1 MFTALALGLTLSL
14 SAQEDSYTAKL
25 KKMFEVSGTEQ
36 SYQQAIDMTLNMS
49 KDQYPDLG
57 DEFWNEM
64 SAEFKGTSIDELTEM
79 LVPVY
84 KKYLSEDE
92 LDEIIA
98 FYNTPAGK
106 KLASSNP
113 QIMQESMS
121 IGQAWGAKLG
131 EKVMRKVMDQ
141 KN

>member
-1 MFTALALGLTLSL
+1 MFTALALGLTLAL
-14 SAQEDSYTAKL
+14 SAQQDSYTAKL
-25 KKMFEVSGTEQ
+25 KEMFEVSGTEQ

-49 KDQYPDLG
+49 KDQYPDMG
-57 DEFWNEM
+57 DEFWNEL
-64 SAEFKGTSIDELTEM
+64 SAEFKGTSMDELTEM

-92 LDEIIA
+92 LDDIIA
-98 FYNTPAGK
+98 FYNTRAGK

-113 QIMQESMS
+113 KIMQESMV
-121 IGQAWGAKLG
+121 IGQAWGSKLG
-131 EKVMRKVMDQ
+131 EKVVKKVMDQ